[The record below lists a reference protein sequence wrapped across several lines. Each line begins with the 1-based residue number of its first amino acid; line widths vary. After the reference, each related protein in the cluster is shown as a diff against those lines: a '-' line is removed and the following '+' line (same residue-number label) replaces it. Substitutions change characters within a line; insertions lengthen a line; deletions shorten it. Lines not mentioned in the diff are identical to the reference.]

1 MTMRTLAADPPT
13 ELTDGPVPHALHLI
27 GGTPMVGLERLFP
40 PPGPRVFGKVEKLSP
55 GGSIKDRTALSMVT
69 DALESGRI
77 VPGRTTVV
85 ESSSGNL
92 GIAMAQICAFHGL
105 SFRCVTDPKITPTNL
120 ALMRAYG
127 ADVEVIDRPD
137 EATGEYLPARIRR
150 VNELIAS
157 LPDSWWPNQYANPAN
172 ARAHHRTVEEILAAV
187 PGLTH
192 LFLATGSCGT
202 LRGCVEGLRRAGRRD
217 VTVIAVDSCASRI
230 FGEPPR
236 RAARVI
242 PGHGAALRP
251 PLMGNDLADWLVR
264 VDDAD
269 CVVGCHE
276 MLRRESLL
284 VGGSSGAV
292 LTAAVRF
299 APRLPESARC
309 ALILPDGGER
319 YLDTIYDPSWV
330 RRHIGPL
337 PEPSRWAGPSGHHPP
352 IHLAEHEETAA

>member
-1 MTMRTLAADPPT
+1 MTIRTPVADPPNEST
-13 ELTDGPVPHALHLI
+13 GGPVPHALRLI
-27 GGTPMVGLERLFP
+27 GDTPMVSLERLFP
-40 PPGPRVFGKVEKLSP
+40 PPGPRFFGKMEKLNP
-55 GGSIKDRTALSMVT
+55 GGSIKDRTALSMLT
-69 DALESGRI
+69 DALGSGRI

-92 GIAMAQICAFHGL
+92 GIAMAQICNFHGV
-105 SFRCVTDPKITPTNL
+105 SFRCVTDPKITSMNL

-137 EATGEYLPARIRR
+137 EATGEYLPVRIRR

-157 LPDSWWPNQYANPAN
+157 LPDSWWSNQYANPAN
-172 ARAHHRTVEEILAAV
+172 ARAHHRTMEEILTAI

-202 LRGCVEGLRRAGRRD
+202 LQGCAEGLRRAGRQD

-230 FGEPPR
+230 FGEPPQ

-251 PLMGNDLADWLVR
+251 PLMSNDSADWLVR

-276 MLRRESLL
+276 MLRKESLL

-292 LTAAVRF
+292 LTAALRF

-319 YLDTIYDPSWV
+319 YLDTIYDRSWV
-330 RRHIGPL
+330 RQHIGPL
-337 PEPSRWAGPSGHHPP
+337 PEPSRWAGPSCSYPP
-352 IHLAEHEETAA
+352 IHLTDHEEAAA

>member
-13 ELTDGPVPHALHLI
+13 GLTDGPVPHALHLI